1 MRALWVMLMLTLPW
15 LAAGCDVFLSDN
27 PRQCEKNPGACGADE
42 RCSRVTKACVKV
54 PAVLRQPSRS
64 ATIALSED
72 DGRVVM
78 VNPEDGSISVFK
90 SPEDTLVARVPV
102 GGEPSS
108 VVLHPDR
115 RTGFVANRAD
125 AQVVRVRGLDGASP
139 QVDARVDVGSE
150 PTGLALS
157 PSGALLFVAEWG
169 EDRITVIDTEFMRPV
184 KTLGPLRAPRAL
196 SVTNS
201 GDLRD
206 DDEVLVAPEFY
217 GAPNGEV
224 ADDGRIGKVHL
235 FSVGGLVETGVVNL
249 EPLTSIETG
258 SGAGVAPNQLAA
270 VAVQGRRFH
279 VTSISA
285 SPAGPFS
292 VDKTVNPVLYIGDID
307 GAKEVRD
314 GAGTVSLARKIGE
327 AGIAAGKRLFLA
339 DLSDVVFVP
348 GKADVAY
355 VVARGADAVQRL
367 EIDQVRDEIR
377 IGSTV
382 NKQIDLRPETG
393 ASCLGP
399 TGLAVVSPERAYLN
413 CWLSRSLGVVDLRLQ
428 RLSAVVPAAE
438 LPQNEAQRGR
448 QAFYTARGALSEEA
462 WSSCASCHPDGLSDG
477 ITWAFPDG
485 PRQTPALDGTF
496 SHGPVKK
503 QRALGWTATADE
515 VHDFEAVLR
524 SVSRG
529 AGLIMKDRCGGAQR
543 VNLATSGLEAPGS
556 RESQGA
562 ACTIWND
569 IEVYLMGLRPP
580 RGRRGLDPALVAA
593 GRAVFEGKGQCQV
606 CHGGAGFTVSRVFYT
621 PGAASTALLRD
632 TVEFKRPAAWPESW
646 NAHSGKQMALEPA
659 RGGAAISP
667 LQLACAIRNV
677 GTFGNV
683 LLERKLLG
691 AQAQGLGGYN
701 VPALYGLSLG
711 APYLHHGQA
720 RTLEDLFSSEDFLQ
734 HTRAGA
740 ANFLGDESASA
751 DRRALLAFLLSIDGG
766 TPEISVPAGFDEGC
780 KTSN

>member
-1 MRALWVMLMLTLPW
+1 MLMTLPW
-15 LAAGCDVFLSDN
+15 LAGGCDVFLADN

-42 RCSRVTKACVKV
+42 RCSRVTNACVKV

-64 ATIALSED
+64 STIALSED
-72 DGRVVM
+72 DSRVVM
-78 VNPEDGSISVFK
+78 VNPEDGSISVFR

-125 AQVVRVRGLDGASP
+125 AQVVRVRGLDGAAP
-139 QVDARVDVGSE
+139 QVDARVDVGAE

-157 PSGALLFVAEWG
+157 PSGALLFVAEWA

-184 KTLGPLRAPRAL
+184 KTLPLRAPRAL
-196 SVTNS
+196 AVTNS

-217 GAPNGEV
+217 GVPVGEE
-224 ADDGRIGKVHL
+224 ASNRGRTGKVRL
-235 FSVGGLVETGVVNL
+235 YSLATLAEIGAVDLS
-249 EPLTSIETG
+249 PLSIIE
-258 SGAGVAPNQLAA
+258 SGIGAEAAANQLAA

-279 VTSISA
+279 VTALAA
-285 SPAGPFS
+285 SPEGPLS
-292 VDKTVNPVLYIGDID
+292 ATQMVAPALYIGEID
-307 GAKEVRD
+307 GAKEVQD
-314 GAGTVSLARKIGE
+314 GAGTVGLVDKINN

-339 DLSDVVFVP
+339 DPSDVVFVP

-355 VVARGADAVQRL
+355 IVARGADAVQRL

-382 NKQIDLRPETG
+382 NKQIDLRPDAG
-393 ASCLGP
+393 PACPGP
-399 TGLAVVSPERAYLN
+399 TGMAVVSPERAYLN
-413 CWLSRSLGVVDLRLQ
+413 CWLDRSLGVVDLRLQ
-428 RLSAVVPAAE
+428 RLSAVVRSAE
-438 LPQNEAQRGR
+438 LPQDPAQRGR
-448 QAFYTARGALSEEA
+448 QAFYSARGALSTEA
-462 WSSCASCHPDGLSDG
+462 RSSCASCHPDGLSDG
-477 ITWAFPDG
+477 ITWSFPTG

-496 SHGPVKK
+496 SHGQVRK

-515 VHDFEAVLR
+515 VHDFESVLR
-524 SVSRG
+524 AASGG

-543 VNLATSGLEAPGS
+543 VDLAQSGLEAPGA

-562 ACTIWND
+562 ACTSWND
-569 IEVYLMGLRPP
+569 IEAYLQGLRPP

-606 CHGGAGFTVSRVFYT
+606 CHGGAGFTVSRLFYT

-632 TVEFKRPAAWPESW
+632 TVDFRRPAAWPESW
-646 NAHSGKQMALEPA
+646 NLHNGKQMALQPKEA
-659 RGGAAISP
+659 DGGQAIGP

-677 GTFGNV
+677 GTFGE
-683 LLERKLLG
+683 LFIERTVTG
-691 AQAQGLGGYN
+691 GRAQGRGGYN

-711 APYLHHGQA
+711 APYLHHRQA
-720 RTLEDLFSSEDFLQ
+720 RTLEDLFSREEFLA
-734 HTRAGA
+734 HGRAGA
-740 ANFLGDESASA
+740 ANFLGDASAAA
-751 DRRALLAFLLSIDGG
+751 DRRALIAFLLSIDAG
-766 TPEISVPAGFDEGC
+766 TSEIGVPAGFDEGC